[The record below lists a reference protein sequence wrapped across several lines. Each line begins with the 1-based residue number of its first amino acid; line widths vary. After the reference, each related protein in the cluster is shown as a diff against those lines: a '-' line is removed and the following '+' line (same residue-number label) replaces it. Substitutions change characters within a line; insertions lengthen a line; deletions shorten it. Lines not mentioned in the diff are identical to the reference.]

1 MLGTEHAAR
10 LTARLAAIAH
20 AADEALVEAA
30 ALERVAD
37 PGIQHWLPGLVEAI
51 GRIQLD
57 AADALY
63 TARQLKVSLPAPES
77 LQPRLL

>member
-1 MLGTEHAAR
+1 MLGTEHAV
-10 LTARLAAIAH
+10 RLATRLASIAQ
-20 AADEALVEAA
+20 AADEALVETA

-37 PGIQHWLPGLVEAI
+37 AGTQQWLPGLVETL

-63 TARQLKVSLPAPES
+63 TARQIKGSLPGPES